1 MNDARNEIN
10 NAYNLLAGDPI
21 TAEIVEHAVYAIRA
35 MNPPVSTP
43 RAPARGDLMRA
54 SIFLDLMDSLNSI

>member
-1 MNDARNEIN
+1 
-10 NAYNLLAGDPI
+10 
-21 TAEIVEHAVYAIRA
+21 